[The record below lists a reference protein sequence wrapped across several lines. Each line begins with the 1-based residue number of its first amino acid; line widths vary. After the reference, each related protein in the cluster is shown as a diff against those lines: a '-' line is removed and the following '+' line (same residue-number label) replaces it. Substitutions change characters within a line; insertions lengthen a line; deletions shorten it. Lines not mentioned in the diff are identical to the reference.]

1 MQLMPTGDPS
11 LVARVTERRW
21 SLALVALAVALAL
34 SLVAACGD
42 DDDAGGA
49 GATTTVT
56 ASGGAAGHGGQVSG
70 GAGGTVPTG
79 GSGGSV
85 PLSDTQVWLIGDST
99 VSPLSGWGDSLQ
111 PYLAS
116 EATVHNR
123 ARGGRSSKSFYEEE
137 GNYWSEH
144 PDAVLNHLEAGDYVL
159 IQFGHNDE
167 KDDVER
173 HTEPGSPPDYQGTFR
188 EFLEL
193 YIDETRAV
201 GATPILITSVSRMTF
216 GSDGAH
222 QRTHGEY
229 PAAMIQTGVAN
240 NVVVLDLEALSHQ
253 RFDELGEEQ
262 TLELYSDGEDRSHFP
277 QDKAWRVAEMV
288 LELLTASTSPLA
300 AYVQ

>member
-1 MQLMPTGDPS
+1 MQLMPTGGRRFP
-11 LVARVTERRW
+11 ARVCDRRW
-21 SLALVALAVALAL
+21 TLALVALAVALAA
-34 SLVAACGD
+34 SLVTACGD

-49 GATTTVT
+49 GAGAT
-56 ASGGAAGHGGQVSG
+56 ATATGGAAGQGGQPLG
-70 GAGGTVPTG
+70 GAGGTASTG

-85 PLSDTQVWLIGDST
+85 PLNDTQVWLIGDST
-99 VSPLSGWGDSLQ
+99 VSPQSGWGDSLQ

-123 ARGGRSSKSFYEEE
+123 ARSGRSSKSFYEEE
-137 GNYWSEH
+137 GNYWSAH

-193 YIDETRAV
+193 YIDETRTL
-201 GATPILITSVSRMTF
+201 GATPVLITPVSRMTF
-216 GSDGAH
+216 DSGGAH
-222 QRTHGEY
+222 QRTHGDY

-253 RFDELGEEQ
+253 RFDDLGEEQ
-262 TLELYSDGEDRSHFP
+262 TLELYSDGEDLTHFP

-288 LELLTASTSPLA
+288 VELLTGSPSPLA
-300 AYVQ
+300 GYVQ